1 MRYRWV
7 ILAVGTVAQGA
18 FSAVFFGTSV
28 LAPALRDRYDLSLT
42 QVGVLLATVSI
53 GATVSVLPWG
63 VLADRVGERAVIATG
78 LSVAGGAL
86 VAAGW
91 AGAFGTLVVLL
102 VLAGL
107 FGASVN
113 AASGRAIMHWF
124 GPEQRGIALGVR
136 QTSVT
141 AGGAAAALVIPL
153 IENAGGTAWALAALG
168 IGCLGAA
175 TLSVGLL
182 REGPRAVPDVTS
194 HALEPLRDRQLW
206 KLAGGSALLG
216 APQICLV
223 GFLVVFLHER
233 REWSAGSAA
242 LLFALLGILGSAAR
256 ILAGRWSDVIRS
268 RVLPLR
274 AIAVGLAVAVVASA
288 SAVGAPIGLLVAT
301 LIVAGTLSM
310 SWNGLAF
317 TAAAELAG
325 HARSGAALGLQ
336 QTVLFVA
343 GALLPIPFAAVVA
356 ETSWQAAFALLA
368 AAPLA
373 AWAVLRSLRET
384 IPR

>member
-28 LAPALRDRYDLSLT
+28 LAPALSDRYDLSLT

-63 VLADRVGERAVIATG
+63 VLADRTGERAVIATG
-78 LSVAGGAL
+78 LTAAGGAL
-86 VAAGW
+86 IAAGW
-91 AGAFGTLVVLL
+91 AESFELLVVLL

-124 GPEQRGIALGVR
+124 GPEQRGLALGVR

-141 AGGAAAALVIPL
+141 AGGAAAALVIPV
-153 IENAGGTAWALAALG
+153 IESAGGTAWALAALG

-175 TLSVGLL
+175 TLSAGLL
-182 REGPRAVPDVTS
+182 REGPRPVPDVAS
-194 HALEPLRDRQLW
+194 HALEPLRDGRLW

-233 REWSAGSAA
+233 RDWSPGSAA
-242 LLFALLGILGSAAR
+242 LLFALLGILGSVAR

-268 RVLPLR
+268 RVVPLR
-274 AIAVGLAVAVVASA
+274 VIAVGLGIAVVASA
-288 SAVGAPIGLLVAT
+288 AAVGAPIGLLVAT
-301 LIVAGTLSM
+301 LVVTGTLSM

-325 HARSGAALGLQ
+325 HARSGVALGLQ
-336 QTVLFVA
+336 QTILFVT
-343 GALLPIPFAAVVA
+343 GALLPIPFAAIVA
-356 ETSWQAAFALLA
+356 GTSWQAAFALLA

-373 AWAVLRSLRET
+373 AWAVFRSLRET